1 MFSGGRWRSGL
12 VIDRGSNADAV
23 GFFSFHPQ
31 IRVVS
36 FVHRPPSN
44 PESLAEHRFETKRST
59 RGSRVGARE
68 ASERRLGIHLY
79 LAG

>member
-1 MFSGGRWRSGL
+1 MFSGGRWRRGL
-12 VIDRGSNADAV
+12 VTDRGLNADAV

-36 FVHRPPSN
+36 FVPRPPSN

-59 RGSRVGARE
+59 RGSPSRSEGG
-68 ASERRLGIHLY
+68 ERRLGFSLY